1 MQFQYIFFMSVN
13 FMMFLIVSI
22 ALIPIAYVVGIVDK
36 VKHLRYLSKDDQRM
50 NYGFFIFGLVYLL
63 LDLFADIYYFWHNN
77 FRAGLKKIIIE
88 VEDSTVSHKSLREI
102 DAMVKR
108 FSKNKI
114 KSISTKYFLKHF
126 AKRFNVIQNI
136 QYLIF
141 DQEIPIG
148 GFKED
153 RFDPE
158 E

>member
-1 MQFQYIFFMSVN
+1 
-13 FMMFLIVSI
+13 
-22 ALIPIAYVVGIVDK
+22 
-36 VKHLRYLSKDDQRM
+36 M